1 MFSGFVNVRLGNTET
16 GDNPF
21 IGMMKELR
29 FWSEYRSDQNIKR
42 FMNLEIGSGQRANL
56 LHYFRFA
63 TDTDVL
69 RIRDT
74 LNTAGVS
81 DFTRTNMKPFDSSLR
96 LD

>member
-1 MFSGFVNVRLGNTET
+1 MFPGFVNVKLGNTET

-21 IGMMKELR
+21 VGMMKELR
-29 FWSEYRSDQNIKR
+29 FWSEYRNQNIKR

-69 RIRDT
+69 WIRDT
-74 LNTAGVS
+74 LSSAGVS
-81 DFTRTNMKPFDSSLR
+81 DFTRINMKPFDSPLR